1 MKKFTTQI
9 TKNNKTKC
17 IFVIVDNKTAK
28 ILEKSDE
35 KVRHEYI
42 VGEHQIYLNELKE
55 TRRHQSMD
63 AVLESGHE
71 FEDEEL
77 SIEEKYIEKE
87 NYEALHKA
95 ISSLSKE
102 QQWLV
107 NEVFYKGKTIVDIAK
122 TQGVSHVAILHRLEK
137 IYEKIKK
144 FCI

>member
-107 NEVFYKGKTIVDIAK
+107 NEVFYKGKTIVDIEK